1 MRSTEARPPA
11 IREDLEGDG
20 RRVALLVSR
29 YNEGVCDL
37 LLASAKDG
45 LVAHGVSED
54 SIEVHRVPGAFEL
67 STAASWAAES
77 RAFDAVIG
85 LGCVIK
91 GETDHDVYINHAVA
105 HGFTSVAAR
114 TGVPVILGVLTTND
128 LAQAEARAN
137 PAFGGGKGWECA
149 LAALEMMQLRDALAA
164 RREPDSPEPNSNT
177 EGAGH

>member
-1 MRSTEARPPA
+1 MRSTESRPPA
-11 IREDLEGDG
+11 IRADLRGEG
-20 RRVALLVSR
+20 RRVVLLVSR
-29 YNEGVCDL
+29 YNEAVCDQL
-37 LLASAKDG
+37 LSSAKDG
-45 LVAHGVSED
+45 LVAHGVSPA

-67 STAASWAAES
+67 STAASWAADS
-77 RAFDAVIG
+77 GAFDAVIG

-105 HGFTSVAAR
+105 QGFTSVAAR

-149 LAALEMMQLRDALAA
+149 LAALEMMQLRGAL
-164 RREPDSPEPNSNT
+164 SPQGRPT
-177 EGAGH
+177 EGEGH